1 MNNSSECVAD
11 RTDKRFGPVGYTR
24 HEFQK
29 RWGISDATF
38 FRWIKAGKTRP
49 IRVGAILRIPFEED
63 ERLSQVSG

>member
-1 MNNSSECVAD
+1 MPHSRESTTVK
-11 RTDKRFGPVGYTR
+11 TDGRFGPVGYTR
-24 HEFQK
+24 QEFQQ

-38 FRWIKAGKTRP
+38 FRWIKAGKIRP